1 MLSLLKVVPLLL
13 STAALVCLVVVFCG
27 CTSPSSPQELFF
39 LKVDLTEFPKGEH
52 LSLRRSLNIPST
64 DTLPGSLETGSLV
77 NIVSNPAEDAV
88 DRLGEHVDNLTNRL
102 KSLLPGYY
110 AVGLWGYC
118 EGEDNSKSFSRCS
131 KPSASFSFDLEENF
145 GARLGQAN
153 GVLSKLTQPVL
164 KGYQHVSHWIV
175 FAYLAGFIATFVA
188 IVAGLIRFPIARMV
202 ILISSMA
209 SGAITS
215 SKERC

>member
-1 MLSLLKVVPLLL
+1 
-13 STAALVCLVVVFCG
+13 
-27 CTSPSSPQELFF
+27 
-39 LKVDLTEFPKGEH
+39 VDLTEFPKGEH
-52 LSLRRSLNIPST
+52 LSIRRSPNIPST
-64 DTLPGSLETGSLV
+64 DTLSGSLETGSLV
-77 NIVSNPAEDAV
+77 NIVSN
-88 DRLGEHVDNLTNRL
+88 GEHVDSLTDSL

-118 EGEDNSKSFSRCS
+118 EGEDNSKSFSKCS
-131 KPSASFSFDLEENF
+131 KPSASFSFDLEEIF

-164 KGYQHVSHWIV
+164 KGYHHVSHWIV
-175 FAYLAGFIATFVA
+175 FAYLAGFIATFVT
-188 IVAGLIRFPIARMV
+188 ILAGLIRFPIARMV

-215 SKERC
+215 SKQRC